1 MVEMVWLVT
10 WLAVKVGI
18 VPVPEAPIPVAILL
32 LVQDTV
38 AVGLLVVQVIAGTV
52 APSQNTFDA
61 GVVIVGAGLTMIL
74 KLVAAPLQVPKCG
87 TTEIVAVTAVAPLF
101 VATKDGNP
109 PFPEA
114 AKPIL
119 V

>member
-1 MVEMVWLVT
+1 
-10 WLAVKVGI
+10 VKVGI
-18 VPVPEAPIPVAILL
+18 VPVPEAPIPVAVLL
-32 LVQDTV
+32 FVHVTV
-38 AVGLLVVQVIAGTV
+38 PVGLLVVQVIGGTV
-52 APSQNTFDA
+52 APSQKTLDA
-61 GVVIVGAGLTMIL
+61 GVVIVGDGLTIML
-74 KLVAAPLQVPKCG
+74 KLLAVPLQVPKCG